1 MLLKKIWC
9 FVLFL
14 SVAAGLGIA
23 AHAVAAV
30 PSSSFSA
37 QEGQVAEAAGLVM
50 QTLSSEDL
58 DEVQATIGRRLGV
71 EVIQVRPSTPGAA
84 AGFLEGDIIYMIG
97 GTGVDSA
104 PKAAA
109 IIKAA
114 KGDVD
119 CAVLTVNLN
128 TFSLERK
135 TRRLLLG
142 GAAPAGTQPANKPPA
157 ASGRPST
164 NAAVSRSSNA
174 DPINAYFDL
183 MDFACSQAWSRQI
196 VTPAQD
202 RQRVS
207 AMLLQ
212 GWNQMDA
219 QAQAQIMALPQA
231 WIDLQ
236 QSWKTMGEA
245 ERNKKRA
252 EWRDQLLLPNNYFAP
267 PAALQRFVAENNLV
281 AFEYPAAWTGGWQ
294 IIDGT
299 PYLFIGPGGAQT
311 SWDRVLNTAASPP
324 GALFALVNIDASMR
338 QLSYEQGARYLVQ
351 LLMPGTA
358 SNFKEVQV
366 LPIGNAGA
374 IITLRGKFPGQSEER
389 FYWIGITAFGL
400 DQVFAGRIGG
410 PVAQAMDLLPGFH
423 HLLATLQLN
432 PPRPAGGGEV
442 SGTWMAAWSRVE
454 TAAVSYMWKK

>member
-1 MLLKKIWC
+1 MSLKKIR
-9 FVLFL
+9 FAMLTL
-14 SVAAGLGIA
+14 LIGAGSAAA
-23 AHAVAAV
+23 
-30 PSSSFSA
+30 
-37 QEGQVAEAAGLVM
+37 
-50 QTLSSEDL
+50 
-58 DEVQATIGRRLGV
+58 
-71 EVIQVRPSTPGAA
+71 AA
-84 AGFLEGDIIYMIG
+84 AGFQEGDILYMIG

-109 IIKAA
+109 VLKAA
-114 KGDVD
+114 NGDVD
-119 CAVLTVNLN
+119 CAVLTVNLS

-135 TRRLLLG
+135 ARKLRLG
-142 GAAPAGTQPANKPPA
+142 GAAPSVPSASKPQPTAPADQPVNKPGA
-157 ASGRPST
+157 AAGRPST
-164 NAAVSRSSNA
+164 NTAVSRASDA
-174 DPINAYFDL
+174 DPVNAYFNL
-183 MDFACSQAWSRQI
+183 MDFACTQAWSRQI
-196 VTPAQD
+196 ATPAQD

-207 AMLLQ
+207 AALLQ

-236 QSWKTMGEA
+236 QSWKTMSEA

-252 EWRDQLLLPNNYFAP
+252 EWRDQILLPNNYFAP

-299 PYLFIGPGGAQT
+299 PYLFVGPGGAQT
-311 SWDRVLNTAASPP
+311 SWDRVLNTASSPP

-366 LPIGNAGA
+366 LPIGKAGA

-389 FYWIGITAFGL
+389 FYWIGITAFGS

-410 PVAQAMDLLPGFH
+410 PVTQAMDLLPGFQH
-423 HLLATLQLN
+423 VLATLQLN
-432 PPRPAGGGEV
+432 PPRPAGGGEAYG
-442 SGTWMAAWSRVE
+442 SWMAAWSKVS

>member
-1 MLLKKIWC
+1 MSVKKVPRI
-9 FVLFL
+9 VLALFL
-14 SVAAGLGIA
+14 GTGLATAFYGSVSTAIT
-23 AHAVAAV
+23 
-30 PSSSFSA
+30 

-50 QTLSSEDL
+50 QTLSSADL
-58 DEVQATIGRRLGV
+58 DEVQASIGRRFGV
-71 EVIQVRPSTPGAA
+71 EVIEIRPGTPGAA
-84 AGFLEGDIIYMIG
+84 AGFQDGDILYMIG
-97 GTGVDSA
+97 GMGVDSA
-104 PKAAA
+104 PRAAA
-109 IIKAA
+109 ALKTAR
-114 KGDVD
+114 GDVD
-119 CAVLTVNLN
+119 CAVLTVNLS

-135 TRRLLLG
+135 TRKLRLG
-142 GAAPAGTQPANKPPA
+142 GAAPATPSASQPTAPA
-157 ASGRPST
+157 AAGRPST
-164 NAAVSRSSNA
+164 NAAVSRASDA
-174 DPINAYFDL
+174 DPVNAYFNL
-183 MDFACSQAWSRQI
+183 MDFACSQAWSRQ
-196 VTPAQD
+196 VATPAQD

-219 QAQAQIMALPQA
+219 QAQVQIMALPQA

-236 QSWKTMGEA
+236 QSWKTMSEA

-252 EWRDQLLLPNNYFAP
+252 EWRDQILLPNNYFAP

-281 AFEYPAAWTGGWQ
+281 AFEYPAPWTGGWQ

-299 PYLFIGPGGAQT
+299 PYLFVGPGGAQT

-338 QLSYEQGARYLVQ
+338 QLTYEQGARYLVQ

-374 IITLRGKFPGQSEER
+374 VITLRGKFPGQSEER
-389 FYWIGITAFGL
+389 FYWIGVTAFGS
-400 DQVFAGRIGG
+400 DQVFAGRMGG
-410 PVAQAMDLLPGFH
+410 PVTQAMDLLPGFH

-432 PPRPAGGGEV
+432 PPRPAGGGGEAY
-442 SGTWMAAWSRVE
+442 GAWTAAWSKVS
-454 TAAVSYMWKK
+454 TAAVSYMWK